1 MLKSLKIRNFAVIEE
16 ISLDFA
22 QGFTVFTG
30 ETGAGKSI
38 VIEALSFLLGERGT
52 VDWIRAGADRLEV
65 EGVFATRSGDLR
77 LRRELDRSGKGR
89 AFLNGAPSSA
99 ASLGKHGDGIV
110 DFHGQH
116 EHQSLLKPAV
126 QLDLLD
132 SFGKLDEL
140 RDKAA
145 AAYGAWSEL
154 AAQLDASKMSEEE
167 RARALDLYRYQAQE
181 IDAAAPHEGEEEEL
195 EALLPRLKDGE
206 RLRAYSDEAAGFLL
220 NAEGSAT
227 TSISRAERALEDL
240 VRLDPQMAEVLDLAR
255 QGRVAVEE
263 AARAL
268 ETYRD
273 GLEADPGR
281 LEELLSRQDALSRL
295 KRKYGATLGE
305 VLTLRAKVGA
315 EIDRLE
321 NFEERRGDLEKQV
334 RASGAGL
341 DKVCDKLHDQRMD
354 AAKRLG
360 AAVTA
365 QLRQLGM
372 PAARF
377 SVSVEMEE
385 GRRGPTGADSVEF
398 LIAPNPGEPLK
409 PLKSVASG
417 GELSRTMLGLKT
429 ILAAQDR
436 VPVLVFDEVD
446 AGVGGAVAHAV
457 GKALA
462 ALAAKR
468 QVLCVTHLP
477 QVASYAQGHFSIV
490 KEVAKGRTATK
501 VASLDEAARREEI
514 ARMLSGRE
522 TTKAALKAAEELMA
536 AAQA

>member
-1 MLKSLKIRNFAVIEE
+1 MLKSLRIKNFAVIEAVE
-16 ISLDFA
+16 LAFGP
-22 QGFTVFTG
+22 GFTVFTG

-38 VIEALSFLLGERGT
+38 VIEALSFLLGARGT

-65 EGVFATRSGDLR
+65 EGVFATRDGELK
-77 LRRELDRSGKGR
+77 LRRELDKTGKGR
-89 AFLNGAPSSA
+89 AFLNGAASSA
-99 ASLGKHGDGIV
+99 AALAKAADAFV

-132 SFGKLDEL
+132 SFGKLETF
-140 RDKAA
+140 REKVAA
-145 AAYGAWSEL
+145 ACAEWSEL
-154 AAQLDASKMSEEE
+154 AARLEASKMSEEE
-167 RARALDLYRYQAQE
+167 RARALDLYKFQAKE
-181 IDAAAPHEGEEEEL
+181 IDAAHPHEGEEEEL
-195 EALLPRLKDGE
+195 DAMLPRLKDGE
-206 RLRAYSDEAAGFLL
+206 KLRALSDDAASTLL
-220 NAEGSAT
+220 NAEGAAAS
-227 TSISRAERALEDL
+227 SIAKAERALEEL
-240 VRLDPQMAEVLDLAR
+240 ARLDPAMSETLELAR
-255 QGRVAVEE
+255 QARVAVEE
-263 AARAL
+263 AAYGL
-268 ETYRD
+268 ETYASS
-273 GLEADPGR
+273 LEADPGK
-281 LEELLSRQDALSRL
+281 LEELLSRQETLSRL
-295 KRKYGATLGE
+295 KRKYGGTLAE
-305 VLTLRAKVGA
+305 VVALRQRLEG

-321 NFEERRGDLEKQV
+321 NFEERRGDLEKQAAAAG
-334 RASGAGL
+334 RGL
-341 DKVCDKLHDQRMD
+341 DKLCEKLHDERME
-354 AAKRLG
+354 AARKLG
-360 AAVTA
+360 SAVTA
-365 QLRQLGM
+365 QLKGLGM
-372 PAARF
+372 PAVRF

-457 GKALA
+457 GKNLA

-477 QVASYAQGHFSIV
+477 QVASYANGHFSIA
-490 KEVAKGRTATK
+490 KEVAKGRTSTK
-501 VASLDEAARREEI
+501 VTSLVKDSRLEES

-522 TTKAALKAAEELMA
+522 TSKAALKAAEELLESA
-536 AAQA
+536 S